1 MVDLKNMSRK
11 EKMEYIWDYYKIHII
26 GSIVV
31 IALIISFIHGQ
42 ATKIEYV
49 ANLTIIGGVTNEDK
63 LEQTEQNLTRLIVKN
78 GQDRQQVLIDAIPI
92 TDVNNP
98 EPQLIQK
105 FTVKLAAQEID
116 VMVLDKTMFDDLV
129 KKGTFLKLGDIKD
142 INLSSIKEDK
152 IEGVNEENKKG
163 IYGVSAENIKAF
175 KDMGLN
181 TNNKVLC
188 ILNSTTH
195 KDSAVSMFKWI
206 IESK

>member
-31 IALIISFIHGQ
+31 IALIASFIHGQ